1 MKTNFKD
8 NQVGFGLIEVT
19 ISIYILIMGLLG
31 IMSLLHQSQKAQ
43 YANENTLV
51 AAQLAQEGI
60 ELVRNVRDN
69 NWLDP
74 GISDWRMDII
84 GGLGG
89 DVDQDFAIDYNGRSS
104 IDPVTDI
111 NDPGAKLYI
120 NADNL
125 YTHISSATTTMF
137 SRVVEKTNPEL
148 KYMQITSKVKWSER
162 GNDHEYVISTY
173 LYNWRDAYR

>member
-89 DVDQDFAIDYNGRSS
+89 DVEAFGQVVDGIDGFGKLIDAGIEGRA
-104 IDPVTDI
+104 DLLDE
-111 NDPGAKLYI
+111 GAEI
-120 NADNL
+120 
-125 YTHISSATTTMF
+125 
-137 SRVVEKTNPEL
+137 
-148 KYMQITSKVKWSER
+148 
-162 GNDHEYVISTY
+162 GG
-173 LYNWRDAYR
+173 